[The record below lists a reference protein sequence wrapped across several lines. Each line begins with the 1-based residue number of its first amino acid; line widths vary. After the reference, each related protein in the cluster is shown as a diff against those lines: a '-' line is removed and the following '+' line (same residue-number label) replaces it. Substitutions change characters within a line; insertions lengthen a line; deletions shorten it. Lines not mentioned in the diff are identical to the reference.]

1 VTSRQRARP
10 ADTVLGV
17 GWPTPRGELEQG
29 GMRTPQLPTA
39 LVGDGLGVPCLDGE
53 ERPYLNLDAAASTSA
68 LPSVAARVHGF
79 LPWYASVH
87 RGAGYKSREATRAYE
102 HARTSMLAFAGR
114 GGPDDDVAIICRN
127 TTDSI
132 NHLAYRLRFNK
143 EDVVVTTVV
152 EHHANLLPWGRVARL
167 GFVECDG
174 DGTFDRDAVIAALD
188 TRPAPRLLAVT
199 GASNVTG
206 WMPKVDDLIESA
218 HERGI
223 PVLVDAAQLAP
234 HRALPATADYLV
246 WSGHKMYAP
255 FGAGVL
261 IGPRATF
268 EVGDPFLAG
277 GGAVDLV
284 DLNEVAWTS
293 PPDREEAGSPNVL
306 GAVALDA
313 AIEEVRRIGWT
324 AIAHHDNELAHA
336 LRAGL
341 AGIAGVRV
349 LGPSL
354 GTETLPVATFVVH
367 GVHHALVAA
376 RLSAEFAIGVRHGCF
391 CAHPYLIRLLG
402 LSEREV
408 DHYREAVRRG
418 DRRQMPGGIRASAG
432 ISTTVDDV
440 ERFLDAVRAIVASP
454 DAGLAHFEQD
464 PTSGDFWPSTVAAGW
479 EGSDRAPGAVCAR
492 G

>member
-1 VTSRQRARP
+1 MTSRQRARP

-53 ERPYLNLDAAASTSA
+53 ERPYLNLDAAASTSS

-114 GGPDDDVAIICRN
+114 GGADGDVAIICRN
-127 TTDSI
+127 TTEAI

-261 IGPRATF
+261 IGPRATSRS
-268 EVGDPFLAG
+268 V
-277 GGAVDLV
+277 
-284 DLNEVAWTS
+284 TRSS
-293 PPDREEAGSPNVL
+293 P
-306 GAVALDA
+306 
-313 AIEEVRRIGWT
+313 
-324 AIAHHDNELAHA
+324 
-336 LRAGL
+336 
-341 AGIAGVRV
+341 
-349 LGPSL
+349 
-354 GTETLPVATFVVH
+354 
-367 GVHHALVAA
+367 VAA
-376 RLSAEFAIGVRHGCF
+376 RSTSSISMKLPGPPHPIGRRPAHPTSSAPSRSMRRSRRSAESGG
-391 CAHPYLIRLLG
+391 
-402 LSEREV
+402 
-408 DHYREAVRRG
+408 RRS
-418 DRRQMPGGIRASAG
+418 RITTTSWLMRSARA
-432 ISTTVDDV
+432 
-440 ERFLDAVRAIVASP
+440 
-454 DAGLAHFEQD
+454 
-464 PTSGDFWPSTVAAGW
+464 
-479 EGSDRAPGAVCAR
+479 
-492 G
+492 